1 MEPLSALRPKPLL
14 PVLGRLV
21 IEHQLALMHAA
32 GIRDVVV
39 VVGRNGDEIAAALGD
54 GAAHGVRIRY
64 VAQDRPRGIAHAVG
78 TVEPVVDRPFLL
90 VLGDVFFVSRDLSPM
105 FAMLEEGHGG
115 VLAAVDDADG
125 ESIERNF
132 AIVRDSTGRVT
143 RVIEKPRHPPTRLK
157 GTGVYLFDV
166 AFFDAIRR
174 TPRSALR
181 DEYELT
187 DAIQIFIDDGHRVG
201 VAEVV
206 TEDVNLTVPRDLWAL
221 NLRELDRSGQALYVD
236 PSAQVDPGAALTR
249 SVIGPGAVIGAVR
262 VVDSVVFAGA
272 RVEADAVR
280 SIVTTSGRIAFDEAS

>member
-1 MEPLSALRPKPLL
+1 
-14 PVLGRLV
+14 
-21 IEHQLALMHAA
+21 
-32 GIRDVVV
+32 
-39 VVGRNGDEIAAALGD
+39 
-54 GAAHGVRIRY
+54 
-64 VAQDRPRGIAHAVG
+64 
-78 TVEPVVDRPFLL
+78 
-90 VLGDVFFVSRDLSPM
+90 
-105 FAMLEEGHGG
+105 
-115 VLAAVDDADG
+115 
-125 ESIERNF
+125 
-132 AIVRDSTGRVT
+132 VT